1 MLRTH
6 PAIADVAVIGVPHP
20 EWGETAK
27 AFVVLSQPLEPLAE
41 ECKRFLS
48 DKLAD
53 YKIPRLYEAI
63 AELPRNATGK
73 VLKQVLRMWETTAQG
88 AQGR

>member
-27 AFVVLSQPLEPLAE
+27 AFVVLSAPLEPLADE
-41 ECKRFLS
+41 YKRFLS
-48 DKLAD
+48 GKLAD

-73 VLKQVLRMWETTAQG
+73 VLKQALRAREAATQKTQA
-88 AQGR
+88 